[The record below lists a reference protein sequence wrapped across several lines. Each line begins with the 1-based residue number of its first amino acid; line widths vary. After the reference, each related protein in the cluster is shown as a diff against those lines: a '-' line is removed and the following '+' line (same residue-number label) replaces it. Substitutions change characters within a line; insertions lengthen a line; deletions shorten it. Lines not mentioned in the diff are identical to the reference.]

1 VARPF
6 PFGFGA
12 LEEVTIVNSGTR
24 STTVQA
30 GPRAV
35 TGAARRN
42 GVRTA
47 LRITGTAVAVAVAV
61 GLTPAVAGAAP
72 RGPSDS
78 QIAAAQAA
86 ADAVAARI
94 GDLSGRLT
102 AAQADVDA
110 AHASSALALDEFQ
123 ARQTA
128 YEDAQQRA
136 DVAAAAAARATADL
150 GVARGDI
157 IAFARRSYMQGSTYS
172 GAAALITAADPGELI
187 QRAALLEAAGTHRSD
202 VLDRVTVL
210 QEQATATE
218 TVARTTLTEAATL
231 QEQATA
237 ALAVAQTAEI
247 SAREQAA
254 ALGTQQAQLQT
265 ELAAAQQELTGLIGE
280 RAAAERTAQVVAPA
294 PKPATPPAPSGNTTR
309 AGSGSASAAQTAID
323 VAMGYRGLPYAWGGG
338 GTRGPGPG
346 MDPDEGI
353 VGFDCSGLT
362 QYAYAQAG
370 ISIPRNS
377 RSQYSALPKVS
388 SNDLQ
393 AGDLVFWG
401 SDPSDP
407 DSITHV
413 ALYLGGGK
421 VVQAPQSGDVVK
433 VSDMWWRSY
442 VGAVRPSA

>member
-1 VARPF
+1 M
-6 PFGFGA
+6 
-12 LEEVTIVNSGTR
+12 
-24 STTVQA
+24 QA
-30 GPRAV
+30 GLRVVAG
-35 TGAARRN
+35 GAKRN

-47 LRITGTAVAVAVAV
+47 LRMTGTAVAVALAV
-61 GLTPAVAGAAP
+61 GFAPAVATAAP

-86 ADAVAARI
+86 ADAVASRI
-94 GDLSGRLT
+94 GALSGQLS
-102 AAQADVDA
+102 AAQAAVDA
-110 AHASSALALDEFQ
+110 AHAESALKLDEFQ
-123 ARQTA
+123 ARQAA

-136 DVAAAAAARATADL
+136 DAAAAAAAKATADL
-150 GVARGDI
+150 GVARGQI
-157 IAFARRSYMQGSTYS
+157 VSFARRSYMEGSTYT
-172 GAAALITAADPGELI
+172 GAAALITAASPAELI
-187 QRAALLEAAGTHRSD
+187 QRAALLEAAGSHRSD
-202 VLDRVTVL
+202 VLDQVTVL

-218 TVARTTLTEAATL
+218 AVARTTLSEAATL

-247 SAREQAA
+247 SARGQAA

-265 ELAAAQQELTGLIGE
+265 ELAAAQQQLTGLIGE
-280 RAAAERTAQVVAPA
+280 RAAAARTAQVAPT

-323 VAMGYRGLPYAWGGG
+323 AAMGYLGLPYAWGGG

-353 VGFDCSGLT
+353 IGFDCSGLT
-362 QYAYAQAG
+362 QYAYGQAG

-401 SDPSDP
+401 TDASDP

-413 ALYLGGGK
+413 AIYLGGSQ

-433 VSDMWWRSY
+433 VSTMWWRNY